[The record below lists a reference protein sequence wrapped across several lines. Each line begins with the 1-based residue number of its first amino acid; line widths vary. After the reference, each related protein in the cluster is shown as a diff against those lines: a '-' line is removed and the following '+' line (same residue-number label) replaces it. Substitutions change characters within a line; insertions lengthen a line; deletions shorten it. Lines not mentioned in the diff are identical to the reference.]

1 MTGNEYQALARRTI
15 NPALTQEKM
24 LINGAM
30 GLGGESGEVLDL
42 MKKHLF
48 HGHPLDREAMVKE
61 LGDVAWYLAEC
72 ATALEVPLD
81 EILKTNIEKLK
92 KRYPEGFCTERSLHR
107 AENDT

>member
-1 MTGNEYQALARRTI
+1 MTGNEYQALARRTM
-15 NPALTQEKM
+15 NPALTPEEM
-24 LINGAM
+24 LINGVM

-48 HGHPLDREAMVKE
+48 HGHPLDREALVKE

-81 EILKTNIEKLK
+81 IILETNIEKLK
-92 KRYPEGFCTERSLHR
+92 RRYPEGFSTERSLHR
-107 AENDT
+107 EESDT